1 MIKMIKHDAYRQI
14 GYIQQALSQNRKPI
28 GIFLGAG
35 CPLSVLIKEI
45 GKTESEEEIFLP
57 LISDV
62 AGLTTIVTN
71 KLKGNIDTPTA
82 SDNLISQ
89 LKEDGISNPNIE
101 DILSQLRAL
110 RQVAG
115 KGKVRE
121 FSAKELDDLD
131 KKICELIA
139 NEVNKELPTEETPYH
154 NLAIWA
160 RSIPRLKPVHIFTT
174 NYDLLIEQALE
185 ESSCP
190 YFDGFIG
197 SKKAFFDLGTV
208 EDEGLLHPRWC
219 RLWKIHGS
227 INWKLDKEKR
237 VVRSDKVESGESY
250 LIYPSHLKYD
260 QSRKMPYLAMLDRLK
275 DFILAPSSVL
285 FISGFSFSD
294 NHINDVI
301 VQALRNN
308 PTAMCFAFLYGSF
321 DDDKYAKAKQCAK
334 QIPNLSLFA
343 RDKGLIGRHEGEWIL
358 TSEELIGEIP
368 AQVVSKKKQE
378 SESSDTEIVEYE
390 FSMGNFAK
398 FGQFLKEMSFNQ
410 NQEVIEDDK

>member
-1 MIKMIKHDAYRQI
+1 MVEMIKHDAYRQI
-14 GYIQQALSQNRKPI
+14 GYLQQALSQNRKPI

-35 CPLSVLIKEI
+35 CPLSVIIKQ
-45 GKTESEEEIFLP
+45 KSESDGEEEISLP
-57 LISDV
+57 LIPDV

-71 KLKGNIDTPTA
+71 KLKGAEDAPTA
-82 SDNLISQ
+82 SDILISQ
-89 LKEDGISNPNIE
+89 LKEDGLTNPNIE

-131 KKICELIA
+131 KKICEQIA

-208 EDEGLLHPRWC
+208 EDEELLHPRWC

-227 INWKLDKEKR
+227 INWKQDKEKR
-237 VVRSDKVESGESY
+237 VVRSDKVELGESY

-294 NHINDVI
+294 SHINDVI
-301 VQALRNN
+301 LQALRSN
-308 PTAMCFAFLYGSF
+308 PTAMCFAFLYGSL
-321 DDDKYAKAKQCAK
+321 DDEKYAKAKQCAK

-343 RDKGLIGRHEGEWIL
+343 RDKGLIGRQEGEWIL

-378 SESSDTEIVEYE
+378 AESGDAEIVEYE
-390 FSMGNFAK
+390 LLMGNFAK

-410 NQEVIEDDK
+410 NQEAIEDDK

>member
-1 MIKMIKHDAYRQI
+1 MIKHDAYRQI
-14 GYIQQALSQNRKPI
+14 GYVQQALSQNRKPI
-28 GIFLGAG
+28 GIFIGAG
-35 CPLSVLIKEI
+35 CPVSILIKEV
-45 GKTESEEEIFLP
+45 GKTESNEEIFLP

-62 AGLTTIVTN
+62 AGLTSIVKN
-71 KLKGNIDTPTA
+71 KLKGSNDTPSA

-89 LKEDGISNPNIE
+89 LKEDGIPNPNIE
-101 DILSQLRAL
+101 EILSQLRAL

-131 KKICELIA
+131 KNICELIT
-139 NEVNKELPTEETPYH
+139 NEVNKDLPTEETPYH
-154 NLAIWA
+154 NLAIWV

-275 DFILAPSSVL
+275 TFILAPSSVL
-285 FISGFSFSD
+285 FISGFSFND

-301 VQALRNN
+301 LQALRSN
-308 PTAMCFAFLYGSF
+308 PTAMCFAFLYGSLNE
-321 DDDKYAKAKQCAK
+321 DKYAKAKQCAK

-343 RDKGLIGRHEGEWIL
+343 SDKGLIGRQEGEWIL
-358 TSEELIGEIP
+358 TSEDLIGEIP
-368 AQVVSKKKQE
+368 GQILSKKIQE
-378 SESSDTEIVEYE
+378 PESIVSEIVEYE
-390 FSMGNFAK
+390 LSIGNFAK
-398 FGQFLKEMSFNQ
+398 FGQFLKEISFNQ
-410 NQEVIEDDK
+410 NQEAIEDDN